1 MSPSKKVVLFF
12 SAILATLAIMPSAPA
27 GTISATGSGIA
38 YARSSL
44 GQSFTMPANTSGTLS
59 TIFVAGIR
67 GRATGN
73 VVCVQ
78 AKIYTSS
85 AKTSLLETSSNVV
98 CDTDATG
105 TDTTGL
111 APTDSFTF
119 SNSLTLTA
127 ATQYFFE
134 LTITSG
140 GASFWT
146 TQAYS
151 VANGGSYSG
160 GQLFAD
166 GAYKPD
172 YDNVFTL
179 TYTDIVPASTINK
192 PTVSGA
198 IYKGISKSIT
208 ATADTPGWVTFLNN
222 GKTIPGCK
230 SVATTGSAPSV
241 TATCTFK
248 PAIQGSNAIKA
259 TLKPSTNATSSVS
272 DVLFISVAARK
283 TLR

>member
-1 MSPSKKVVLFF
+1 VRPSKKVLLLISVL
-12 SAILATLAIMPSAPA
+12 LASLTNTPSAPA
-27 GTISATGSGIA
+27 GTISAAGSGIA
-38 YARSSL
+38 YARASL

-59 TIFVAGIR
+59 SLFVAGIR
-67 GRATGN
+67 GRASLN

-85 AKTSLLETSSNVV
+85 AKTTLLETSSNVV

-105 TDTTGL
+105 TETTGL
-111 APTDSFTF
+111 APSDSFTF
-119 SNSLTLTA
+119 SNTLILA
-127 ATQYFFE
+127 AGTQYFFE

-140 GASFWT
+140 AAAFWT
-146 TQAYS
+146 TQVYS

-166 GAYKPD
+166 GIYQSA

-179 TYTDIVPASTINK
+179 TYTDIVPASIINK
-192 PTVSGA
+192 PTVSGP
-198 IYKGISKSIT
+198 IFKGISKSIT

-222 GKTIPGCK
+222 GKSIPGCRL
-230 SVATTGSAPSV
+230 VATSGAAPSV
-241 TATCTFK
+241 SATCTFK
-248 PAIQGSNAIKA
+248 PAIQGSNAIRA
-259 TLKPSTNATSSVS
+259 ILKPSTNATSSVS
-272 DVLFISVAARK
+272 DTLFISVAPRT

>member
-1 MSPSKKVVLFF
+1 MKPNKRVCFLISL
-12 SAILATLAIMPSAPA
+12 LAASLTNMPSAEA
-27 GTISATGSGIA
+27 GTITATGSGIA

-59 TIFVAGIR
+59 SLFVAGIR
-67 GRATGN
+67 GRSNAN

-85 AKTSLLETSSNVV
+85 AKTTLLETSSNVV

-105 TDTTGL
+105 TETTGL
-111 APTDSFTF
+111 APTDAFTF
-119 SNSLTLTA
+119 SNTLNLA
-127 ATQYFFE
+127 SATQYFFE

-140 GASFWT
+140 AAAFWT
-146 TQAYS
+146 TQSYS

-179 TYTDIVPASTINK
+179 TYTDFVPASVINR
-192 PTVSGA
+192 PSISGNL
-198 IYKGISKSIT
+198 YKGVSQTIT
-208 ATADTPGWVTFLNN
+208 ATADTPGWITFLVN
-222 GKTIPGCK
+222 GKVIPGCR
-230 SVATTGSAPSV
+230 SVATSGTEPSV

-248 PAIQGSNAIKA
+248 PAIKGSQAISAK
-259 TLKPSTNATSSVS
+259 LKPSTSATPSAS
-272 DVLFISVAARK
+272 DALNISVAPR
-283 TLR
+283 TTRR